1 MEYFSL
7 MRKFAGFF
15 CLILLFSARL
25 NAQLCQGSLGDPIVN
40 ITFGAGQNP
49 GAPLKAATT
58 AYQYTAADCPND
70 GAYSVR
76 NSSVACFNNSW
87 HSLLRDHTGDAGGYF
102 MLVNASYQPSAFYI
116 DTVKG
121 LCGGTTYEFAAWLMN
136 VQLPGACSPNPI
148 LPNLTFSIER
158 TDGTVLQTYNT
169 GDLPQQQSPDWKQF
183 GFFFTTPSSVQD
195 VVLRIFNNAQGGCGN
210 DIALDD
216 ITFRPCGPQLLPT
229 ITGNVTGNV
238 NLCEGT
244 AGQFQFNCTV
254 SAGFNNPSF
263 QWQQRVNGGNWTDIP
278 GEITTTLTRN
288 FPATAAPGNYNYR
301 LTAAEQGNM
310 GTPQCRVAS
319 SVLTVRV
326 ASYPV
331 INLQTNAPVCEND
344 RLTLNASDGIQYA
357 WTGPAGFQS
366 TNQSIAFAQAR
377 LPQSGQYNVTVT
389 NDAGCATSGS
399 ISAIVNPNPAAT
411 TGFATT
417 TICEGSSVQLSAQGG
432 TAYEWKPTT
441 RLSSP
446 NVANPVASPVNTIT
460 YEVIVSNQFNCRDTA
475 QSIVQVTHKPTANAG
490 EDKWIVQG
498 TSAQLMGVVT
508 GENISYSWTPALYMN
523 NPSVLQPVITPP
535 HDTTYVLRVV
545 SNDGCG
551 EATDT
556 VKVYVYRD
564 VFVPNTFTPNGDGVN
579 DTWYIPALSAYPNF
593 ELAVYDR
600 WGHLVYQAKKS
611 NVHWDGRSKGQPLPM
626 GVYVYILDLKEG
638 GALLK
643 GTVLISR

>member
-1 MEYFSL
+1 
-7 MRKFAGFF
+7 MRKFAGIF
-15 CLILLFSARL
+15 CLFLFCSATL

-40 ITFGAGQNP
+40 ITFGAGPNP

-70 GAYSVR
+70 GFYSVR
-76 NSSVACFNNSW
+76 NNTIACFTNSW
-87 HSLLRDHTGDAGGYF
+87 HTLARDHTGDAGGYF

-136 VQLPGACSPNPI
+136 VQSPGSCSPNPI

-169 GDLPQQQSPDWKQF
+169 NDLPQPATADWKQF
-183 GFFFTTPSSVQD
+183 GFFFTTPNNVQD

-216 ITFRPCGPQLLPT
+216 ITFRPCGPQLRPT
-229 ITGNVTGNV
+229 ITGNVNSNV
-238 NLCEGT
+238 NLCEGS
-244 AGQFQFNCTV
+244 AGQFEFNCTV

-263 QWQQRVNGGNWTDIP
+263 QWQQRINGGSWTDIP
-278 GEITTTLTRN
+278 GETTTTLIRN
-288 FPATAAPGNYNYR
+288 FPANTNTGNYNFR

-319 SVLTVRV
+319 GVLSVRV
-326 ASYPV
+326 AAYPV

-344 RLTLNASDGIQYA
+344 QLTLNASDGVQYA

-366 TNQSIAFAQAR
+366 TNPSLSFPLAQTA
-377 LPQSGQYNVTVT
+377 QSGQYNVTVT
-389 NDAGCATSGS
+389 NDAGCASSGS
-399 ISAIVNPNPAAT
+399 IQAIVNPNPLAT
-411 TGFATT
+411 TGFDTT
-417 TICEGSSVQLSAQGG
+417 TICEGTSVQMSAQGG
-432 TAYEWKPTT
+432 TTYEWSPAT
-441 RLSSP
+441 RLSSTSIS
-446 NVANPVASPVNTIT
+446 NPFASPVNNIT
-460 YEVIVSNQFNCRDTA
+460 YQVIVANQFGCRDTA
-475 QSIVQVTHKPTANAG
+475 ESIVRVTHKPTANAG

-498 TSAQLMGVVT
+498 TSAQLTGTAT
-508 GENISYSWTPALYMN
+508 GENLSISWTPVLYMN

-535 HDTTYVLRVV
+535 HDTTYVLKVT

-556 VKVYVYRD
+556 VKVFVYKD

-600 WGHLVYQAKKS
+600 WGHLVFQAKKS
-611 NVHWDGRSKGQPLPM
+611 NVHWDGKFKGQPLAM

-638 GALLK
+638 GVLLK
-643 GTVLISR
+643 GTVLITR